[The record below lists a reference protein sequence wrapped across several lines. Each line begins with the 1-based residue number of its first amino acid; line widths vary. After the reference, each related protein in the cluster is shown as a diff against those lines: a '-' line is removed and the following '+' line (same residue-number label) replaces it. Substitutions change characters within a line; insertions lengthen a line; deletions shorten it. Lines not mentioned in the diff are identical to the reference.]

1 MAARKPRRVLGANV
15 VLRHGSDIVT
25 LLAGD
30 EVPAWAKAEVGDH
43 VLVADVDGDESVA
56 DVDPGDESA
65 EAE

>member
-43 VLVADVDGDESVA
+43 VLVADVD
-56 DVDPGDESA
+56 PGDESA